1 MRYCRFKRR
10 KDSEYCAEH
19 SKDRVPCP
27 LDPKHTCERDGI
39 QQHVSKCN
47 SKPKPRD
54 VYFKENVNI
63 GLNLGENLCGT
74 SGRNLLVSLSNSEF
88 KSFIKKIDCIFEKYE
103 RLGFLNSAKTY
114 ENNEFQ
120 FRVSTSKH
128 QSMQHAE
135 TKHGIQQSS
144 LLHLMEENNFLSPS
158 NAFIEF
164 GAGKGEL
171 SNCIQQAI
179 GGGHFFL
186 IDRNNFK
193 MKADRLLH
201 QSKTF
206 LKRLTIDI
214 KDLNISCID
223 ELKDKGIIGVSKH
236 LCGVATDL
244 TLHCLTNCGRNVE
257 GIIIALCCHQICN
270 FRSFINH
277 EFLINN
283 LLNEDDFKMLCTM
296 TSWYTCGNGK
306 RTEQK
311 EIEEVDEHTSVST
324 EEDTME
330 EKEHFSGLSSEIR
343 KTIGFKCKR
352 IIDLGRIE
360 YLKNCGFQVEIVKY
374 VDEKVSVENLVLIAK
389 PV

>member
-236 LCGVATDL
+236 LC
-244 TLHCLTNCGRNVE
+244 
-257 GIIIALCCHQICN
+257 
-270 FRSFINH
+270 
-277 EFLINN
+277 
-283 LLNEDDFKMLCTM
+283 DDFKMLCTM

-389 PV
+389 PD